1 MTTDRKNQIMQNL
14 ELELNR
20 LLHHIQDM
28 ENASSAI
35 CKLTVRQSAGMA
47 KYYFDQLDNKVY
59 LADGFGKFTV
69 KLNNE

>member
-28 ENASSAI
+28 ENAGSAI

-47 KYYFDQLDNKVY
+47 KYYFDQLDNYPIKRY
-59 LADGFGKFTV
+59 
-69 KLNNE
+69 E

>member
-28 ENASSAI
+28 ENAGSAI

-59 LADGFGKFTV
+59 LEDGFGKFTG

>member
-1 MTTDRKNQIMQNL
+1 MTTDRKEQIMKNL

-28 ENASSAI
+28 ENAGSAI

-47 KYYFDQLDNKVY
+47 KYYFDQLDN
-59 LADGFGKFTV
+59 
-69 KLNNE
+69 E